1 MNTIGRSIKYIAV
14 LVGLA
19 ILALLVIGFNNRMA
33 EQRQLV
39 AQAEKVHVE
48 LEALRQTDA
57 YLDAQLA
64 YANSDAAVEEW
75 AYEEAHWI
83 RPGDQPIVPISPSE
97 STPIPPP
104 VATPEPVEYANW
116 QVWWALF
123 FDDDISLAP

>member
-1 MNTIGRSIKYIAV
+1 MEAIGRSLKYIIVVAS
-14 LVGLA
+14 LVVM
-19 ILALLVIGFNNRMA
+19 ALLVIGFNNRMA

-39 AQAEKVHVE
+39 AQSQKIRTE

-75 AYEEAHWI
+75 AYEEAHWV
-83 RPGDQPIVPISPSE
+83 RPGDKPVVPISDAE
-97 STPIPPP
+97 STPIALPA
-104 VATPEPVEYANW
+104 ATPEPIEFANW

-123 FDDDISLAP
+123 FDVSAP